1 MNEELL
7 KYVEVN
13 ASKNEKE
20 GQRCQTRKVHAEEK
34 LKLLNEEITQVW
46 SKAQAEALAVH
57 VSLRREKMGIQVLEK
72 KH

>member
-1 MNEELL
+1 MLRL
-7 KYVEVN
+7 TQVRI
-13 ASKNEKE
+13 EKE